1 MANVPF
7 VSFLFSL
14 SWIVGMGIFSTYFN
28 CDPFKAGYIGK
39 MDELLPYFI
48 IEKLS
53 YIPGFLGLF
62 MATLFNGSL
71 W

>member
-14 SWIVGMGIFSTYFN
+14 AWLVGMGIFATYYN
-28 CDPFKAGYIGK
+28 CDPFKGGYIGK

-53 YIPGFLGLF
+53 YIPGFMGLF